1 MATLQA
7 ALTVGSSIGGFPIQL
22 SSLTPQLMSYD
33 PTTSSATAT
42 VLSQNEDSY
51 KWFYKRAITASSF
64 SFESVRFDTSA
75 AVGSMN
81 KVAWAS
87 TTDNT
92 LRAVSKGYTC
102 AALYDAT
109 SGSERFSIVKF
120 DSTADDLVE
129 DLKAS
134 TFALTVVSI
143 PTKTFEVADLCT
155 ALRVDGAV
163 YHLDATIVTVG
174 ATKYVADTLPGT
186 AWTNPAFSSD
196 FTFVAGDA
204 GLYKYTAG
212 TKTYASIL
220 ANTFYTNKKIWT
232 TADAIVVISWVD
244 TTANIKNYSV
254 QAFAIPASGT
264 TYTLAGRIDGQYY
277 DTVANAAPTIS
288 VSTTLKTVVIYGK
301 ATATTFFAK
310 GKSFDYTLK
319 TNVEFTIPTWITDT

>member
-1 MATLQA
+1 
-7 ALTVGSSIGGFPIQL
+7 
-22 SSLTPQLMSYD
+22 
-33 PTTSSATAT
+33 
-42 VLSQNEDSY
+42 
-51 KWFYKRAITASSF
+51 
-64 SFESVRFDTSA
+64 
-75 AVGSMN
+75 MN

-109 SGSERFSIVKF
+109 AGAEHFSIVRF
-120 DSTADDLVE
+120 DSTDNDLVE

-134 TFALTVVSI
+134 TFALAVASI
-143 PTKTFEVADLCT
+143 PTEIFEVADLCT
-155 ALRVDGAV
+155 ALRVNNTA
-163 YHLDATIVTVG
+163 YHLDATIVTAG
-174 ATKYVADTLPGT
+174 TTKYVADTLSGT

-204 GLYKYTAG
+204 GLYKYTADI
-212 TKTYASIL
+212 KTYASIL

-264 TYTLAGRIDGQYY
+264 TYTLAGKIDGQYY

>member
-1 MATLQA
+1 
-7 ALTVGSSIGGFPIQL
+7 
-22 SSLTPQLMSYD
+22 
-33 PTTSSATAT
+33 
-42 VLSQNEDSY
+42 
-51 KWFYKRAITASSF
+51 
-64 SFESVRFDTSA
+64 
-75 AVGSMN
+75 MN

-204 GLYKYTAG
+204 GLYKYTADI
-212 TKTYASIL
+212 KTYASIL

-244 TTANIKNYSV
+244 TATTNIKNYSV

-319 TNVEFTIPTWITDT
+319 TNVEFTIPTWITDTQSAVSVSDQYLYARNIVNNAATVPAKQVGSYFIAGAALTEYLAPATVVAGDLIADWTRTKVSSTRTG

>member
-1 MATLQA
+1 
-7 ALTVGSSIGGFPIQL
+7 
-22 SSLTPQLMSYD
+22 
-33 PTTSSATAT
+33 
-42 VLSQNEDSY
+42 
-51 KWFYKRAITASSF
+51 
-64 SFESVRFDTSA
+64 
-75 AVGSMN
+75 MN